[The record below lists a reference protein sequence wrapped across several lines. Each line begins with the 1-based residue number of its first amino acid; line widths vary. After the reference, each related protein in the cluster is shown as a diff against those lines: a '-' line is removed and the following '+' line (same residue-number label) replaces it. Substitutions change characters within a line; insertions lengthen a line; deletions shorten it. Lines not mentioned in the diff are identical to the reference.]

1 MNLQAETLIFE
12 TEFKVQQALQKR
24 EGGKTEYETLV
35 LDGRSTRI
43 LRNAGKAYLP

>member
-1 MNLQAETLIFE
+1 MNLLVENSIFE

-35 LDGRSTRI
+35 GFAEIGR
-43 LRNAGKAYLP
+43 AHV